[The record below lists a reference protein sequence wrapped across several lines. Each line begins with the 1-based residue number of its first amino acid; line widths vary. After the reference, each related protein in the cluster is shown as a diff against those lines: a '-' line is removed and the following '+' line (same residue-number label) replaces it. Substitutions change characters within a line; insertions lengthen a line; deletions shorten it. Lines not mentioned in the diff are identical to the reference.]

1 MESSKAEKYNKILKS
16 AIKIIG
22 TKGFHNAKIK
32 EIAQKA
38 DVADGT
44 IYNYFRNKEDLL
56 ITIFKT
62 KLDEYV
68 KSAEAELKN
77 AGSFDEKLHI
87 IIEFHLKIM
96 SDNPE
101 LANILQVELRQ
112 PDKKMRVKVRKN
124 LKNYFKIVEEI
135 ITEGVKENILNK
147 DLNVFLAREMFFGTL
162 DELVSTWVFTG
173 QTWDLLSHVDE
184 LKLMLTKAFS

>member
-1 MESSKAEKYNKILKS
+1 MESSKVAKYNRILNS

-22 TKGFHNAKIK
+22 IKGFHNAKIK

-68 KSAEAELKN
+68 KSAENELKN
-77 AGSFDEKLHI
+77 AQYFDEKLHI

-135 ITEGVKENILNK
+135 IAEGIKENIFNK
-147 DLNVFLAREMFFGTL
+147 DLNIFLAREMFFGTV

-173 QTWDLLSHVDE
+173 QTWDLLSHVNE
-184 LKLMLTKAFS
+184 LKSMFTKAFS

>member
-1 MESSKAEKYNKILKS
+1 MENKKKEKYNRILNS

-22 TKGFHNAKIK
+22 SKGFHSAKIK
-32 EIAQKA
+32 DISHEA

-44 IYNYFRNKEDLL
+44 IYNYFLNKEDLL
-56 ITIFKT
+56 ITIFRT

-68 KSAEAELKN
+68 KSAERELKN
-77 AGSFDEKLHI
+77 AKTFDDKLYI
-87 IIEFHLKIM
+87 MIEFHLKVM

-112 PDKKMRVKVRKN
+112 PDKKMRIKVRKN
-124 LKNYFKIVEEI
+124 LRNYFKIVEEI
-135 ITEGVKENILNK
+135 ITEGIKANVFNK
-147 DLNVFLAREMFFGTL
+147 NLNVFLAREMFFGTV

-173 QTWDLLSHVDE
+173 QNWDLLTYADD
-184 LKLMLTKAFS
+184 LKSMMIKAFS

>member
-1 MESSKAEKYNKILKS
+1 MESSKAEKYNRILKA

-22 TKGFHNAKIK
+22 SKGFHNAKIK
-32 EIAQKA
+32 DIAQAA

-44 IYNYFRNKEDLL
+44 IYNYFKNKEDLL

-68 KSAEAELKN
+68 KLAEAELKN
-77 AGSFDEKLHI
+77 AKTFDEKLNI

-112 PDKKMRVKVRKN
+112 PDKKMRIKVRKN
-124 LKNYFKIVEEI
+124 LKNYFRIVEEI
-135 ITEGVKENILNK
+135 ITEGIKNNIFNKNLNI
-147 DLNVFLAREMFFGTL
+147 FLAREMFFGTV
-162 DELVSTWVFTG
+162 DEIVSTWVFTG
-173 QTWDLLSHVDE
+173 QTWDLLTHVDD